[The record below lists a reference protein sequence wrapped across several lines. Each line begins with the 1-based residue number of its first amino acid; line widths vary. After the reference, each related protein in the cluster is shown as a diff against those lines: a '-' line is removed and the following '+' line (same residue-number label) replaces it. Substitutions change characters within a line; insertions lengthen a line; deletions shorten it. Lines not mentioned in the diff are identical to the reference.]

1 MGALYK
7 QQHHG
12 SIIQGATSWEH
23 YTRSNIWEPDTRS
36 NVTATL
42 YKEQRMGKI
51 NKKQH
56 RGNMCLVELLG

>member
-7 QQHHG
+7 EQNHG

-23 YTRSNIWEPDTRS
+23 YTRGNIWEPDTRS

-56 RGNMCLVELLG
+56 RGNM